1 MTDHEILTAM
11 KEMFTEERKLTDT
24 KIDTLHRDTNAR
36 IDAMHKD
43 TAEKLQATDARI
55 DAMHKDT
62 TGKLQ
67 AANAKIDAMHKD
79 TAEKLQAADARID
92 AMHKDTAE
100 KLQAADAKIESLRQS
115 TDAKID
121 AAQKETIQQIKVLLE
136 NGVEKQIQLL
146 AEGHAQIL
154 ARLPEAEEQENL
166 KGRVTTL
173 EHIASEHT
181 KQINELR
188 RAQ

>member
-1 MTDHEILTAM
+1 MTDHEILTTM

-24 KIDTLHRDTNAR
+24 KIDTLHRDT
-36 IDAMHKD
+36 
-43 TAEKLQATDARI
+43 DARI

-67 AANAKIDAMHKD
+67 AAN
-79 TAEKLQAADARID
+79 ARID

>member
-24 KIDTLHRDTNAR
+24 KIDTLHRDTN
-36 IDAMHKD
+36 
-43 TAEKLQATDARI
+43 
-55 DAMHKDT
+55 
-62 TGKLQ
+62 
-67 AANAKIDAMHKD
+67 
-79 TAEKLQAADARID
+79 ARID

>member
-1 MTDHEILTAM
+1 MTDHEILTTM

-43 TAEKLQATDARI
+43 TAEKLQATDAQI

-67 AANAKIDAMHKD
+67 AANAK
-79 TAEKLQAADARID
+79 ID

>member
-1 MTDHEILTAM
+1 MTDHEILTTM

-24 KIDTLHRDTNAR
+24 KIDTLHRDT
-36 IDAMHKD
+36 
-43 TAEKLQATDARI
+43 DARI

-67 AANAKIDAMHKD
+67 AANAK
-79 TAEKLQAADARID
+79 ID

>member
-24 KIDTLHRDTNAR
+24 KIDTLHRDT
-36 IDAMHKD
+36 
-43 TAEKLQATDARI
+43 
-55 DAMHKDT
+55 
-62 TGKLQ
+62 
-67 AANAKIDAMHKD
+67 
-79 TAEKLQAADARID
+79 DARID